1 MKLSRLLV
9 TIISLLWLL
18 IFIGTLTISTRNT
31 RDYLESQMRSHAQDT
46 ATSLGLSLTTS
57 LAANDLATM
66 TSMVD
71 AIFDRGYYQSIVIRS
86 TSGNV
91 LVERKQPLW
100 VKDVP
105 AWFTGMF
112 TLAAPEGHAL
122 IMRGWNQAGSI
133 DVVSHP
139 GFAYKELWHVTLQA
153 FWWVVAVGIA
163 AFLLVALVVR
173 LALAPLADM
182 ERQALGVARRQ
193 FITVK
198 KLPWARELRRV
209 AEAMN
214 AMCVAVARMLGE
226 QTALAA
232 RMRAKAYQDGVTG
245 LANGRSFRERLDH
258 LLSSTEEFSVGAL
271 VFVRLDRFEEYNDKH
286 GHAAGNDALQR
297 AAQALGSVC
306 CTHERCLLGRLNGP
320 EFAMLVPDITADE
333 IGALGDI
340 IVSALKGTQ
349 AGEEDTPA
357 YVGIAFCQAGQ
368 SASVPLAAADMA
380 LAAAYEAGRSCW
392 RLHGGEP
399 LAPRLALSA
408 SERKTLIETA
418 LKNDS
423 IVLHFQAV
431 STTDGGAALHH
442 EALARI
448 GTADGILQPAGVF
461 MPTANRHGLA
471 PEIDKQVVTKAL
483 AHLQTHRGMPERLAV
498 NLSGPSLR
506 SAAFVDWL
514 CAKLAAHAA
523 GAQRLAFEVSELALL
538 DDLDAGKAAIGR
550 IQQAGARFGVDR
562 FGHSAASLGHLRS
575 LNVDY
580 IKIDGSYIRHLD
592 RNEDGQFF
600 LQALTGIAH
609 GLNIKVIAECV
620 ETTEELDA
628 LRNLRID
635 GAQGLFIGAPTG
647 IQ

>member
-9 TIISLLWLL
+9 TIIALLWLL

-57 LAANDLATM
+57 LAANDLPTM
-66 TSMVD
+66 NSMVD
-71 AIFDRGYYQSIVIRS
+71 AIFDRGYYRSIVIRS
-86 TSGNV
+86 TSGAI

-100 VKDVP
+100 VKEVP
-105 AWFTGMF
+105 AWFTGTF
-112 TLAAPEGHAL
+112 TLATPEGHAL

-139 GFAYKELWHVTLQA
+139 GFAYKELWHVSVQA

-163 AFLLVALVVR
+163 AFLLVALAVR

-182 ERQALGVARRQ
+182 ERQALGVARRE
-193 FITVK
+193 FATLK

-214 AMCVAVARMLGE
+214 TMCVAVARMLGE

-258 LLSSTEEFSVGAL
+258 LLGSAEEFSAGAL

-286 GHAAGNDALQR
+286 GHAAGNMALQR

-320 EFAMLVPDITADE
+320 EFAMLVPDIGADE
-333 IGALGDI
+333 IAALGDA
-340 IVSALKGTQ
+340 IVAALKGTQ
-349 AGEEDTPA
+349 AGEEGTPA
-357 YVGIAFCQAGQ
+357 YIGIAFCHTGQ
-368 SASVPLAAADMA
+368 NASAPLAAADMA
-380 LAAAYEAGRSCW
+380 LAAAQEAGKSCW

-408 SERKTLIETA
+408 SARKALIETA
-418 LKNDS
+418 LGNDG
-423 IVLHFQAV
+423 IVLHFQPV
-431 STTDGGAALHH
+431 SATDGGAIMHH

-448 GTADGILQPAGVF
+448 AAADGILQPAGVF
-461 MPTANRHGLA
+461 MPTANRQGLA
-471 PEIDKQVVTKAL
+471 PEIDKQVVAKAL
-483 AHLQTHRGMPERLAV
+483 AHLQTHPGMPEQLAV

-514 CAKLAAHAA
+514 CAQLAAHPAA
-523 GAQRLAFEVSELALL
+523 ARRLAFEIAELALL
-538 DDLDAGKAAIGR
+538 DDFDAGKAAIAR

-562 FGHSAASLGHLRS
+562 FGHSTASLGHLRS
-575 LNVDY
+575 LAVDY

-592 RNEDGQFF
+592 RNDDGQFF

-620 ETTEELDA
+620 ETAEELEV
-628 LRNLRID
+628 LRNLRVD
-635 GAQGLFIGAPTG
+635 GAQGLFVGAPSG
-647 IQ
+647 MR